1 MPELMD
7 HVAYLSQEIG
17 PRPAGTEEEQQAAL
31 YITEQ
36 MQKDAGLSAVI
47 EDFNSASNDETPR
60 AICCAV
66 TVAITVAS
74 LFFAVLAIP
83 AMILTALAGILY
95 ALEAT
100 GHPLI
105 SRFFARGVSQNVVAK
120 YEPGYSADAGGARRR
135 KVILVARYDSGKVR
149 PELKAPVLG
158 VLPFIQWAT
167 LVSMVLLPILL
178 IVRNLF
184 FLHAEGITA
193 IVFLVLIVIFLVF
206 SALPLIF
213 ALVHKFSSYNEAA
226 NANAA
231 GTAVLLDVAR
241 RIGRGRVSAFELAA
255 RAEAD
260 GTVIHGEEE
269 ALASGLVPEGAKLAY
284 EAARV
289 QPPEPAPQTEEA
301 RLAAAKAAIA
311 ALTGKPVPQSEPV
324 KDIADNL
331 VQVKEAP
338 IGQPTEEDLRE
349 QRDETREALSGAPA
363 GEQVAPAGAPAIDG
377 AQAGVAAL
385 AGDALAASA
394 SAALAAEAGAAE
406 GIQQAGDVA
415 ALAAQG
421 AATSPS
427 NDDGST
433 SVPDWFK
440 KAQENAKKSRE
451 PQPGEIH
458 RSRYADAG
466 AAAVAEVSARAEQEK
481 RMVDLD
487 TEERLKRVRE
497 GIMAEKPASS
507 APETETPHA
516 PAGDLAAF
524 GDGAA
529 TEGTPAPADEPAADP
544 WTSGVPAVGTLPSR
558 EQALDA
564 EALPHP
570 FETQTDEHD
579 VGLGSVAA
587 MPGSTTSMPPIDVDD
602 LRAQLAEDM
611 GAMNAAAPK
620 PPIVLPDIGASST
633 GLPPVVEMAKQRAPL
648 AEAEQSGKTAAKSLL
663 TMLPTIGAEEV
674 AAEKEGKDPAEVHHT
689 APDAKPDLTA
699 LPSLSGAIS
708 KPADEVTEQA
718 QGTGAVSK
726 AGSFASMG
734 ATGTFAPVG
743 NELIENVDPDD
754 LYVDDADDSDYAG
767 GVTETGAYAG
777 PGYVEMPKS
786 RVRRFF
792 DRFGKKKNDEEV
804 SAQEWLDIDG
814 EFDAR
819 SVGAARGG
827 WESFQETD
835 YSESDEAYDG
845 YDEYDEAD
853 TLGEYE
859 EDEFGKANRPWQG
872 GAFSRRRLV
881 DQQAEDEYSDDAPEV
896 QGAPLSPSVPSAS
909 GEMQQIYQFRH
920 PDVNVEVWFV
930 ALGSE
935 LAGNAGMKAFLAEH
949 GTELRGSVIINLNA
963 LGAGDL
969 SLIEKEG
976 KFRRVSASSRMKR
989 YMKKASQ
996 ATGLDS
1002 TTASITWSESAS
1014 SVALR
1019 HGFQAMSIVGMNGA
1033 KPAYFAQGDDVLENI
1048 DPDTLYQNADFV
1060 MELLKNI

>member
-7 HVAYLSQEIG
+7 HVAFLSQEIG

-66 TVAITVAS
+66 TVAIAVAS
-74 LFFAVLAIP
+74 LFLPVLAIP

-149 PELKAPVLG
+149 PELKAPIVG
-158 VLPFIQWAT
+158 VLPFMQWAA
-167 LVSMVLLPILL
+167 LVSMVLVPILL

-184 FLHAEGITA
+184 FLHAEGITE
-193 IVFLVLIVIFLVF
+193 IVFLVLTGICLVF
-206 SALPLIF
+206 SALPLII
-213 ALVHKFSSYNEAA
+213 AIIHKFSSYNEAA
-226 NANAA
+226 NANAS

-241 RIGRGRVSAFELAA
+241 RIGRGRVSASELAA
-255 RAEAD
+255 RAEAE

-269 ALASGLVPEGAKLAY
+269 AIASGLVPEGAKLAY

-289 QPPEPAPQTEEA
+289 QPPEPVPQTEED

-311 ALTGKPVPQSEPV
+311 ALTGKPVPHSEPV
-324 KDIADNL
+324 KDIAGNL
-331 VQVKEAP
+331 VQVKDAP
-338 IGQPTEEDLRE
+338 IGQPTEEDIRE
-349 QRDETREALSGAPA
+349 QRDETREALTGMPVEGQPLQA
-363 GEQVAPAGAPAIDG
+363 GEGDAMLEGVAVADGAGAVAPSFAAAAQGVQQGIDAAAGA
-377 AQAGVAAL
+377 V
-385 AGDALAASA
+385 
-394 SAALAAEAGAAE
+394 EAGAAVATASPQSE
-406 GIQQAGDVA
+406 AG
-415 ALAAQG
+415 
-421 AATSPS
+421 SS
-427 NDDGST
+427 

-440 KAQENAKKSRE
+440 KAQENAKKPRE

-466 AAAVAEVSARAEQEK
+466 AAAVAEPTSRAEQEK
-481 RMVDLD
+481 RMVDTE

-497 GIMAEKPASS
+497 EIMAERAAQPAIDAQGENALPDPVS
-507 APETETPHA
+507 AA
-516 PAGDLAAF
+516 VA
-524 GDGAA
+524 
-529 TEGTPAPADEPAADP
+529 EGTAPDPDPEP
-544 WTSGVPAVGTLPSR
+544 WTSSVPDAVGIATPNEAR
-558 EQALDA
+558 VDGD
-564 EALPHP
+564 ALPHP
-570 FETQTDEHD
+570 FDAPADHVQ
-579 VGLGSVAA
+579 AP
-587 MPGSTTSMPPIDVDD
+587 PGSTTALPPIDVSD

-611 GAMNAAAPK
+611 GAVNASAPK
-620 PPIVLPDIGASST
+620 PPIVLPDIGKSAT
-633 GLPPVVEMAKQRAPL
+633 NLPPVIEMGKQRAPL

-663 TMLPTIGAEEV
+663 TMLPSIGAEEI
-674 AAEKEGKDPAEVHHT
+674 AAEKEGKDPAEVRH
-689 APDAKPDLTA
+689 AAVDAKPDLTA
-699 LPSLSGAIS
+699 LPSLSGALG
-708 KPADEVTEQA
+708 KPVEDSADPS

-726 AGSFASMG
+726 AGSFASLG

-743 NELIENVDPDD
+743 NELIENIAPDE

-792 DRFGKKKNDEEV
+792 DRFGKKKQDEDV
-804 SAQEWLDIDG
+804 SAQEWLDIEG

-827 WESFQETD
+827 WESFQETEYND
-835 YSESDEAYDG
+835 HDEAYDG
-845 YDEYDEAD
+845 Y
-853 TLGEYE
+853 E
-859 EDEFGKANRPWQG
+859 EPEGIIDDQTIDGFEDDGFEDRNRPWQG

-881 DQQAEDEYSDDAPEV
+881 DKSEEDGSADLPE
-896 QGAPLSPSVPSAS
+896 AMAAHPEPSVSD
-909 GEMQQIYQFRH
+909 EMQQIYQFRH
-920 PDVNVEVWFV
+920 PDVTVEVWFV

-989 YMKKASQ
+989 YMKKAGQ
-996 ATGLDS
+996 ATGIDS
-1002 TTASITWSESAS
+1002 TTASIAWSESAS

-1019 HGFQAMSIVGMNGA
+1019 HGFQAMSIVGMDGA
-1033 KPAYFAQGDDVLENI
+1033 KPTHFAQGDDVLENI
-1048 DPDTLYQNADFV
+1048 DPETLYQNADFV